1 MVQVPQK
8 RALLTQAK
16 LRHSPPKAL
25 TQAKRRHWNRT
36 QAKLMLAQLLMRQ
49 LILLEQTPLRNAP
62 LTQAPQKQTTWV
74 VAKTLLRSAVT
85 KWLLWMWRQGEMK
98 QRVRLRCWQEEV
110 DRWL

>member
-16 LRHSPPKAL
+16 LRQSPPKAL
-25 TQAKRRHWNRT
+25 PQAKRRHWNRT

-62 LTQAPQKQTTWV
+62 LTRAPQKQTT
-74 VAKTLLRSAVT
+74 
-85 KWLLWMWRQGEMK
+85 
-98 QRVRLRCWQEEV
+98 
-110 DRWL
+110 